1 MRGGRR
7 GALMLGAAGDAF
19 GDIIYGYW
27 LASGFAVLLFC
38 GSILNWAL
46 NSTRA
51 VLEQRDMTEYEAQ
64 NPDTEWRVPRAKPRH
79 RFGCR
84 SLLTTPV

>member
-1 MRGGRR
+1 
-7 GALMLGAAGDAF
+7 MLGAAGEAF

-46 NSTRA
+46 NPTRA
-51 VLEQRDMTEYEAQ
+51 VLEQRDITEYKSRTSYIECG
-64 NPDTEWRVPRAKPRH
+64 VSRAKPRH
-79 RFGCR
+79 RFSCR